1 MEQTIIK
8 IASGAEDSEDMRSYA
23 KKLIRKFDQ
32 DNDGVITLKEL
43 CQGLKT
49 LNIYLNAEEREAL
62 MQKLDSNRDG
72 DISEKEL
79 FKALSSVSIQDLRQN
94 AKEAAEIALKKIAA
108 GAEEYGSMREYVNAL
123 MKKFD
128 NDGDGLITFDELSNG
143 LKKLNI
149 NLTQKEKQALMKKL
163 DLDADGELSSQ
174 ELFSVL
180 SKVDVKLTKS

>member
-1 MEQTIIK
+1 M
-8 IASGAEDSEDMRSYA
+8 
-23 KKLIRKFDQ
+23 
-32 DNDGVITLKEL
+32 
-43 CQGLKT
+43 
-49 LNIYLNAEEREAL
+49 
-62 MQKLDSNRDG
+62 
-72 DISEKEL
+72 
-79 FKALSSVSIQDLRQN
+79 SVQDLKQN

-163 DLDADGELSSQ
+163 DLDANGELSSQ

-180 SKVDVKLTKS
+180 SKVDVKLSKS